1 MVGFVVSTARQGN
14 PIDSSARRVTSLR
27 VASRCIA
34 RAEMRA
40 ARLLSALR
48 ISRPR
53 ARHSAYNRSLV
64 LPYSG
69 IRSSTIVDRA
79 FRSIARSL
87 LGQNRFFDPFDSLF
101 LSPPSSLSDKAVE
114 SPRRCSS
121 YTWFRAGVYLY
132 GAEHRISGRAV
143 DLNPALV
150 LITRIFYCLCEAD
163 CY

>member
-40 ARLLSALR
+40 ARLSALR
-48 ISRPR
+48 NSRPR

-69 IRSSTIVDRA
+69 IRSSTIVGRA

-87 LGQNRFFDPFDSLF
+87 LGQNRFFDPFDSLSF
-101 LSPPSSLSDKAVE
+101 SLPLPLYRIKLSNHHVVALHTRDFAQV
-114 SPRRCSS
+114 CI
-121 YTWFRAGVYLY
+121 YTAPNTGFQGEQW
-132 GAEHRISGRAV
+132 I
-143 DLNPALV
+143 
-150 LITRIFYCLCEAD
+150 
-163 CY
+163 